1 MNDTSD
7 LRRAFE
13 AEEHELRLRQSKVA
27 AILGVVLFPAGILL
41 DWITYPA
48 QIETLAAIRLVAS
61 ALIAVI
67 YALHFWGRTAAHVR
81 YLTMGGILIAVTG
94 ISVLIAI
101 TDGAASSYY
110 TGLFLIL
117 FAVGVLAPMQPFE
130 ATLLCMATLLI
141 YIIGCSLVPESGAKT
156 NELLNNL
163 YFLVLTCIISVTA
176 VHFNYRR
183 RFNEFQLKYKLAA
196 QHEELSALDRLKSQF
211 FANVSHELRT
221 PLTLILAPVE
231 KLKSDV
237 ASLGGS
243 AAELLDVIENNALR
257 LLRLVNDILGLI
269 RLEEGRASLVK
280 KPIDMAHF
288 LSHTTASMKHLAA
301 MKGIELNLEEPK
313 GDLWIA
319 ADPDALEKIVGNVI
333 ANAIKFT
340 PPNGRIDVASA
351 HEGDMVTIRIADTG
365 IGIPPEQLPHIFDRF
380 YQVDGSA
387 TRRHQGLGLGL
398 ALVRELITRHGG
410 DVAVSSDSGR
420 GTTFVLRFPHVEH
433 DAETLAGVP
442 EASPDRLI
450 NDPLRVFDRKASARA
465 LEKEDTAPIS
475 LPAAT
480 LDVLPHDTRTG
491 LPLLLVVDDEPDM
504 RRYLVTM
511 LRETYRVIEAEDGLS
526 ALEKA
531 RSASPDLILLDIMLP
546 GVSGLEVCRTLKER
560 PETRAIKIIV
570 LTARADEE
578 AKIVALKN
586 GADDFLIKPF
596 SGIEVRS
603 RIANFIRAAQLE
615 RDLQRTNVEL
625 KDSLQQLRETEA
637 ALVQNARL
645 SALGTMAAGLLH
657 EIGNPL
663 NFMGTALQLAA
674 RDPTI
679 QGDPDTADTMR
690 DIQAGYDRIHLVVT
704 DLRGFTAPQKP
715 EHPRPFPIESAIDH
729 ALRFTAH
736 VQKGITITR
745 DIQNGMVFGSQST
758 ISQVLVNLIANAV
771 AAVRTVEEK
780 RQPEIRISSWVQ
792 GKELVV
798 SVRDNGT
805 GIDPKIQSQIFDP
818 FFSTK
823 DVGEGM
829 GLGLAVSHRII
840 ANHGGSLSVKSSL
853 GEWTEFRFNLPLSS
867 EKEDQ
872 VPHGLVS
879 HGSAYRDLDRR

>member
-1 MNDTSD
+1 MEET
-7 LRRAFE
+7 LRLRQAFE

-27 AILGVVLFPAGILL
+27 CILGIVLIPAGITLDYISYPDQLL
-41 DWITYPA
+41 S
-48 QIETLAAIRLVAS
+48 LAAIRLVAA

-67 YALHFWGRTAAHVR
+67 YALHFWDKTTQYVR
-81 YLTMGGILIAVTG
+81 YLTMAGLLVAVAS
-94 ISVLIAI
+94 IVLIIAL
-101 TDGAASSYY
+101 TDGATSTYY

-130 ATLLCMATLLI
+130 ATLLCIATLFI
-141 YIIGCSLVPESGAKT
+141 YIMGCSFPPAHAANAKA
-156 NELLNNL
+156 LLNNL

-183 RFNEFQLKYKLAA
+183 RFNEFQLKYKLEA
-196 QHEELSALDRLKSQF
+196 QHQELSALDRLKSQF

-231 KLKSDV
+231 KLKSDI
-237 ASLGGS
+237 ASLGAP
-243 AAELLDVIENNALR
+243 AAELLEVIENNALR

-301 MKGIELNLEEPK
+301 MKGIELNLTEPQ
-313 GDLWIA
+313 GDLKID
-319 ADPDALEKIVGNVI
+319 ADPDALEKIIGNVI

-340 PPNGRIDVASA
+340 PPEGRIDVAAA
-351 HEGDMVTIRIADTG
+351 HEGDMVTVRIADTG

-420 GTTFVLRFPHVEH
+420 GTTFVLRFPQADQESQQ
-433 DAETLAGVP
+433 LAGQP
-442 EASPDRLI
+442 EASPDRLL
-450 NDPLRVFDRKASARA
+450 NDPLRAFDRKASAKA
-465 LEKEDTAPIS
+465 LEGEKPVPKPSDTPIQVA
-475 LPAAT
+475 LP
-480 LDVLPHDTRTG
+480 DTRSE

-511 LRETYRVIEAEDGLS
+511 LRETYRVIEAEDGIS

-531 RSASPDLILLDIMLP
+531 RAVLPDLILLDVMLP
-546 GVSGLEVCRTLKER
+546 GVSGLEVCRSLKER
-560 PETRAIKIIV
+560 SETRAIKIIV

-615 RDLQRTNVEL
+615 RDIQRTNVEL
-625 KDSLQQLRETEA
+625 KHSLQQLRETEA

-679 QGDPDTADTMR
+679 QGDPDTADTMK
-690 DIQAGYDRIHLVVT
+690 DIQAGYDRIHRVVT

-715 EHPRPFPIESAIDH
+715 EHPRPFPFDSAIDH

-736 VQKGITITR
+736 VQKGINITR
-745 DIQNGMVFGSQST
+745 DVSENGIVFGSQST
-758 ISQVLVNLIANAV
+758 ITQVLVNLIANAV
-771 AAVRTVEEK
+771 AAVRTIEEQ
-780 RQPEIRISSWVQ
+780 RQPEIRISSWLQ
-792 GKELVV
+792 GKELFV

-853 GEWTEFRFNLPLSS
+853 GEWTEFRFNLPLST

-879 HGSAYRDLDRR
+879 Y

>member
-1 MNDTSD
+1 MDDKLD
-7 LRRAFE
+7 LHQAFE
-13 AEEHELRLRQSKVA
+13 ADEHELRLRQSKVA
-27 AILGVVLFPAGILL
+27 CILGIVLIPAGVTL
-41 DWITYPA
+41 DYITYPG
-48 QIETLAAIRLVAS
+48 QLISLTGIRFVAAG
-61 ALIAVI
+61 LIAVI
-67 YALHFWGRTAAHVR
+67 YALHFWDKTAVYVR
-81 YLTMGGILIAVTG
+81 YLTMAGLLIAVTS
-94 ISVLIAI
+94 IASMVAI
-101 TDGAASSYY
+101 TDGAMSTYY
-110 TGLFLIL
+110 NGLFLIL

-130 ATLLCMATLLI
+130 ATLLCISTLVI
-141 YIIGCSLVPESGAKT
+141 YIIGCSLVPNADLARNT
-156 NELLNNL
+156 LLNNL

-183 RFNEFQLKYKLAA
+183 RFNEFRLKFKLAA
-196 QHEELSALDRLKSQF
+196 QHQELSALDRLKSQF

-231 KLKSDV
+231 KLKSEV
-237 ASLGGS
+237 AALAGP
-243 AAELLDVIENNALR
+243 AQELLDVIENNALR
-257 LLRLVNDILGLI
+257 LLRLVNDILSLI
-269 RLEEGRASLVK
+269 RLEEGRATLAK
-280 KPIDMAHF
+280 KSIDMAHF

-301 MKGIELNLEEPK
+301 MKEVILDLEEPR
-313 GDLWIA
+313 GDLHID

-340 PPNGRIDVASA
+340 PPEGRIDVSA
-351 HEGDMVTIRIADTG
+351 ALEDEMVVVRISDTG

-398 ALVRELITRHGG
+398 ALVQELITRHGG
-410 DVAVSSDSGR
+410 DVTASSDSGR
-420 GTTFVLRFPHVEH
+420 GTTFVLRFPHAQRDTQQSMGNSEP
-433 DAETLAGVP
+433 T
-442 EASPDRLI
+442 PDRLA
-450 NDPLRVFDRKASARA
+450 NDPLRTFDRKASARA
-465 LEKEDTAPIS
+465 IAEFDAPPRPVS
-475 LPAAT
+475 ET
-480 LDVLPHDTRTG
+480 LSGKDTRG

-511 LRETYRVIEAEDGLS
+511 LRESYRVIEAGDGIA

-531 RSASPDLILLDIMLP
+531 RSALPDLILLDVMLP

-560 PETRAIKIIV
+560 SETRPIKIIV

-596 SGIEVRS
+596 SGLEVRS
-603 RIANFIRAAQLE
+603 RIANLIRAAQLE
-615 RDLQRTNVEL
+615 RDLQLTNVEL
-625 KDSLQQLRETEA
+625 KHSLQQLRETEA

-679 QGDPDTADTMR
+679 QGDPDTADTMK
-690 DIQAGYDRIHLVVT
+690 DIQAGYDRIHRVVT

-715 EHPRPFPIESAIDH
+715 EHPRPFPIDAAIDH

-736 VQKGITITR
+736 VQKGISIKR
-745 DIQNGMVFGSQST
+745 DIAVAGTVFGSQST
-758 ISQVLVNLIANAV
+758 ITQVLVNLIANAV
-771 AAVRTVEEK
+771 AAVRTIEEQ
-780 RQPEIRISSWVQ
+780 RQPEIRLSSWVEGDQ
-792 GKELVV
+792 LFV

-805 GIDPKIQSQIFDP
+805 GIDPAIQSQIFDP

-823 DVGEGM
+823 EVGEGM

-853 GEWTEFRFNLPLSS
+853 GEWTEFRFNLPLAS

-872 VPHGLVS
+872 FPHGLVS
-879 HGSAYRDLDRR
+879 S

>member
-1 MNDTSD
+1 MNDSND

-27 AILGVVLFPAGILL
+27 AILGIVLFPVGILL
-41 DWITYPA
+41 DWVTYA
-48 QIETLAAIRLVAS
+48 DKLQTLAVIRLVS
-61 ALIAVI
+61 AGLIAAI
-67 YALHFWGRTAAHVR
+67 YALHFWDRTAAHVR
-81 YLTMGGILIAVTG
+81 YLTMVGILIAVSG
-94 ISVLIAI
+94 ISVIIGI
-101 TDGAASSYY
+101 TDGAASTYY

-130 ATLLCMATLLI
+130 ATLLCIATLVI
-141 YIIGCSLVPESGAKT
+141 YIVGCSFVPNSEDQT
-156 NELLNNL
+156 NALLNNL

-196 QHEELSALDRLKSQF
+196 QHQELSALDRLKSQF

-231 KLKSDV
+231 KLKNDV
-237 ASLGGS
+237 ASLGGT
-243 AAELLDVIENNALR
+243 AVELLDVIENNAFR

-301 MKGIELNLEEPK
+301 MKGIDLNLEEPQ
-313 GDLWIA
+313 GDLWID

-340 PPNGRIDVASA
+340 PPEGRIDVASA
-351 HEGDMVTIRIADTG
+351 HEGNMVTVRIADTG

-433 DAETLAGVP
+433 NSEQLLGQS
-442 EASPDRLI
+442 EASPDRLA
-450 NDPLRVFDRKASARA
+450 NDPLRAFDRKASARA
-465 LEKEDTAPIS
+465 LAKEEPAPGRRI
-475 LPAAT
+475 AAA
-480 LDVLPHDTRTG
+480 DVSPPDTRTG

-511 LRETYRVIEAEDGLS
+511 LRESYRVIEAEDGIG

-531 RSASPDLILLDIMLP
+531 RSATPDLILLDIMLP

-679 QGDPDTADTMR
+679 QGDPDTADTMK
-690 DIQAGYDRIHLVVT
+690 DIQAGYDRIHRVVT

-736 VQKGITITR
+736 VQNGINITR
-745 DIQNGMVFGSQST
+745 DISQNGTVFGSQST

-771 AAVRTVEEK
+771 AAVRTVEEQ

-792 GKELVV
+792 GKELFV

-840 ANHGGSLSVKSSL
+840 ANHGGSLSVKSSP

-879 HGSAYRDLDRR
+879 H

>member
-1 MNDTSD
+1 MNDQND
-7 LRRAFE
+7 LRHAFE

-27 AILGVVLFPAGILL
+27 AILGIVLFPAGILL
-41 DWITYPA
+41 DRITYA
-48 QIETLAAIRLVAS
+48 NQIEVLTAIRLTA
-61 ALIAVI
+61 AGLIAVV
-67 YALHFWGRTAAHVR
+67 YALHFWDKTAAYVR
-81 YLTMGGILIAVTG
+81 YLTMIGILIAVAAM
-94 ISVLIAI
+94 SVIIGI
-101 TDGAASSYY
+101 TDGASSTYY
-110 TGLFLIL
+110 NGLFLIL

-130 ATLLCMATLLI
+130 ATLLCAATLI
-141 YIIGCSLVPESGAKT
+141 TYIVGCSFVPGSAIQT
-156 NELLNNL
+156 DALLNNL

-183 RFNEFQLKYKLAA
+183 RFNEFQLKYRLEA
-196 QHEELSALDRLKSQF
+196 QHKELSALDRLKSQF

-231 KLKSDV
+231 RLKND
-237 ASLGGS
+237 AAALG
-243 AAELLDVIENNALR
+243 APVQELLDVIENNALR

-288 LSHTTASMKHLAA
+288 LSHTAASMKHLAA
-301 MKGIELNLEEPK
+301 MKGIDLKLGEPC
-313 GDLWIA
+313 GNLWIN
-319 ADPDALEKIVGNVI
+319 ADPDALEKIVGNVV

-340 PPNGRIDVASA
+340 PPEGRIDVTAT
-351 HEGDMVTIRIADTG
+351 HEGNMVTVRVADTG

-398 ALVRELITRHGG
+398 ALVRELISRHGG
-410 DVAVSSDSGR
+410 DVSVSSDSGR
-420 GTTFVLRFPHVEH
+420 GTTFVLRLPHLEGVETAQAKT
-433 DAETLAGVP
+433 DAPDKLA
-442 EASPDRLI
+442 D
-450 NDPLRVFDRKASARA
+450 DPLRIFDRKASARA
-465 LEKEDTAPIS
+465 LADEKPTPAPRPVEAVAI
-475 LPAAT
+475 P
-480 LDVLPHDTRTG
+480 DTRTE

-504 RRYLVTM
+504 RRYLATM
-511 LRETYRVIEAEDGLS
+511 LRETYRVIVAEDGIS
-526 ALEKA
+526 ALDKA
-531 RSASPDLILLDIMLP
+531 RSARPDLILLDIMLP

-560 PETRAIKIIV
+560 SETRGIKVIV

-615 RDLQRTNVEL
+615 RDLQRTNIEL

-679 QGDPDTADTMR
+679 QADPDTADTLN
-690 DIQAGYDRIHLVVT
+690 DIQAGYDRIHRVVT

-715 EHPRPFPIESAIDH
+715 EHPRPFPIVSAIDH

-736 VQKGITITR
+736 VQKGINIKR
-745 DIQNGMVFGSQST
+745 NIAQDGSVFASQST
-758 ISQVLVNLIANAV
+758 ITQVLVNLIANAV
-771 AAVRTVEEK
+771 AAVRTIEEQ
-780 RQPEIRISSWVQ
+780 RQPEIGISSWIE
-792 GKELVV
+792 GEELFV

-840 ANHGGSLSVKSSL
+840 ANHGGSLTVKSSL
-853 GEWTEFRFNLPLSS
+853 GEWTEFRFNLPISS

-879 HGSAYRDLDRR
+879 Y

>member
-1 MNDTSD
+1 MEDTLS
-7 LRRAFE
+7 LRQAFE

-27 AILGVVLFPAGILL
+27 CILGIVLIPAGITL
-41 DWITYPA
+41 DYIAYPGQLFA
-48 QIETLAAIRLVAS
+48 LATIRLVAA

-67 YALHFWGRTAAHVR
+67 YALHFWDKTAEHVR
-81 YLTMGGILIAVTG
+81 YLTMAGLLIAVTA
-94 ISVLIAI
+94 ISMMIAM
-101 TDGAASSYY
+101 TDGAASTYY

-130 ATLLCMATLLI
+130 ATLLCIATLVI
-141 YIIGCSLVPESGAKT
+141 YIVGCSFLPASEGGT
-156 NELLNNL
+156 NALLNNL

-183 RFNEFQLKYKLAA
+183 RFNEFQLKYKLEA
-196 QHEELSALDRLKSQF
+196 QHQELSALDRLKSQF

-231 KLKSDV
+231 KLKNDV
-237 ASLGGS
+237 GSLGGP
-243 AAELLDVIENNALR
+243 AQELLEVIENNALR

-269 RLEEGRASLVK
+269 RLEEGRASLAK
-280 KPIDMAHF
+280 KPVDMVHF
-288 LSHTTASMKHLAA
+288 LRHTTASMKHLAA
-301 MKGIELNLEEPK
+301 MKGITLNLEDPQ
-313 GDLWIA
+313 GDLWIN
-319 ADPDALEKIVGNVI
+319 ADSDALEKIVGNVI

-340 PPNGRIDVASA
+340 PPEGRIDVTAT
-351 HEGDMVTIRIADTG
+351 HEGNMVTVRIADTG

-420 GTTFVLRFPHVEH
+420 GTTFVLRFPHQD
-433 DAETLAGVP
+433 DAQLLEGKPETPPDTLA
-442 EASPDRLI
+442 

-465 LEKEDTAPIS
+465 LAEDEPAPARRTRAVDVS
-475 LPAAT
+475 LP
-480 LDVLPHDTRTG
+480 DTRTE

-504 RRYLVTM
+504 RRYLTTM
-511 LRETYRVIEAEDGLS
+511 LRETYRVIEAEDGIS

-531 RSASPDLILLDIMLP
+531 RSAMPDLILLDIMLP

-560 PETRAIKIIV
+560 TETRAIKIIV

-603 RIANFIRAAQLE
+603 RITNFIRAAQLE

-625 KDSLQQLRETEA
+625 KNSLQQLRETEA

-679 QGDPDTADTMR
+679 QADPDTADTLK

-715 EHPRPFPIESAIDH
+715 ERPRPFPIVSAIDH

-736 VQKGITITR
+736 VQKGINITR
-745 DIQNGMVFGSQST
+745 NIAQNGTVFASQST
-758 ISQVLVNLIANAV
+758 ITQVLVNLIANAA
-771 AAVRTVEEK
+771 AAVRAVEEQ
-780 RQPEIRISSWVQ
+780 RQPEIAISSWIE
-792 GKELVV
+792 GNELFV

-879 HGSAYRDLDRR
+879 Y